1 MSKKILIIDD
11 EKDFIKLLKLNLEAK
26 GGYEVLALLNANDI
40 IPQVHQFKPD
50 IILLDILMPGIKGL
64 EACEI
69 LNHDASGSG
78 IPIIILS
85 ALCKDI
91 DKLKAYKAGAVD
103 YLEKPIEIGYL
114 VDRIEKHLR
123 LKNSPK

>member
-50 IILLDILMPGIKGL
+50 IIECGV
-64 EACEI
+64 
-69 LNHDASGSG
+69 HQ
-78 IPIIILS
+78 
-85 ALCKDI
+85 
-91 DKLKAYKAGAVD
+91 
-103 YLEKPIEIGYL
+103 IGQSQS
-114 VDRIEKHLR
+114 IT
-123 LKNSPK
+123 

>member
-26 GGYEVLALLNANDI
+26 GGYEVLALLHANDI
-40 IPQVHQFKPD
+40 IEQVHKFLPE

-64 EACEI
+64 EACEM
-69 LNHDASGSG
+69 LNQDPVGSE

-85 ALCKDI
+85 ALNKDI
-91 DKLKAYKAGAVD
+91 DKLKAYKVGAVD

-114 VDRIEKHLR
+114 VEKIEKHLK
-123 LKNSPK
+123 LKSPKQ